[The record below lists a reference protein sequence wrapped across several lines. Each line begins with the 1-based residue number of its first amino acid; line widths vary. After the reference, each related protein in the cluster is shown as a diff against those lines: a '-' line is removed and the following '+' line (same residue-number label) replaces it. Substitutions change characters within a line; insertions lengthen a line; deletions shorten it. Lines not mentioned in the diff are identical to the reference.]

1 MHNHMMF
8 PQHYKAIVKRCAR
21 MFFAGTALQLFIG
34 EVPSTLLTHPWGAV
48 LAINYLYIVILLSF
62 YKERWKWVTSF
73 TGRPSYIAS
82 LASMLVLTLIFGL
95 IPQDGATTGVL
106 GVLGLTDMKSS
117 WIFNIFLLHFTTLT
131 GVKAIDD
138 IRNIKKGRLPSKIIH
153 AAFFTILTAAIFG
166 SGDKTKIDIT
176 AIQGYP
182 VGIGIDDKGA
192 RAELPFSI
200 RLKEFTLDEYPPQI
214 KIISSG
220 TPSKEYMTIEGEKS
234 NGKIGK
240 WQIECA
246 RYIDMAGR
254 KPNDSAYIEMN
265 HVGATSAAYIKATDG
280 KLSAEGWVSCGSHIF
295 PAASLPL
302 ANGDELIMPRRE
314 IKKFLSKIEIERDG
328 EKQTYDIAVNK
339 PAKIGAWRIYQSG
352 YDNSRGK
359 WSTTSILQ
367 CVKDGWYGIV
377 QTAMWLVLA
386 AGIMMFIMGTR
397 RKE

>member
-1 MHNHMMF
+1 
-8 PQHYKAIVKRCAR
+8 

-34 EVPSTLLTHPWGAV
+34 EVPSALLAHPWGAV

-62 YKERWKWVTSF
+62 YKERWKWVASF
-73 TGRPSYIAS
+73 TGRPSYMAS

-106 GVLGLTDMKSS
+106 GVLGLTNMKSS

-214 KIISSG
+214 KIVSG
-220 TPSKEYMTIEGEKS
+220 GAPSKEYMTIEGEKS
-234 NGKIGK
+234 NGKIGQ
-240 WQIECA
+240 WQIECTQ
-246 RYIDMAGR
+246 YIDMAGR

-265 HVGATSAAYIKATDG
+265 HVGATTAAYIKATDG
-280 KLSAEGWVSCGSHIF
+280 KQSAEGWVSCGSHIF
-295 PAASLPL
+295 AAATLPL
-302 ANGDELIMPRRE
+302 PNGEELIMPRRE

-339 PAKIGAWRIYQSG
+339 AFTSVALKMSTATLKPLAQPGAS
-352 YDNSRGK
+352 
-359 WSTTSILQ
+359 L
-367 CVKDGWYGIV
+367 YGIQFTNNSKIV
-377 QTAMWLVLA
+377 VFGGGDMLTNAKGEIVGGLGVSGGSEEQDTALSA
-386 AGIMMFIMGTR
+386 FG
-397 RKE
+397 KEYFEKQM